1 MLIKTRRVTATP
13 RPIAKAVNLW
23 GPSVIWEPSA
33 STKLVH
39 FNVEVSVGQVS
50 EVAQVV
56 VVELGRA
63 VVAEEDDDLL
73 LPDTST
79 EVIWRDTECNFEP
92 VCKT

>member
-63 VVAEEDDDLL
+63 VVAEEDETQVPKLSGE
-73 LPDTST
+73 TQN
-79 EVIWRDTECNFEP
+79 VILKQCARFRKFLC
-92 VCKT
+92 